1 MKACILLNGEVDN
14 LDYIKNIIDNNDYRY
29 IICADGGAKH
39 LYKLNIVPNYI
50 IGDLDS
56 LEESIIN
63 YYKNKGVDFK
73 KFPKR
78 KDETDAQLCIHLAKD
93 LNTSEIHLLGALGGR
108 IDHTIANI
116 NLMYYIKELGI
127 NPIIKSKVEDIYMA
141 DSEVINIMGQK
152 GDIIS
157 IIPAKGDVSGVTLK
171 NLEYPLENAIIK
183 YGNPRGISNVM
194 KSNQCSIKVKNGCLI
209 IVRNKIPK

>member
-14 LDYIKNIIDNNDYRY
+14 LNYIKDIIDNNDYRY

-93 LNTSEIHLLGALGGR
+93 LKVSEIHLLGALGGR

-116 NLMYYIKELGI
+116 NLMYYIKELGV
-127 NPIIKSKVEDIYMA
+127 NPIIKSKVEDIYMI
-141 DSEVINIMGQK
+141 DSEFINIMGK
-152 GDIIS
+152 RGDIIS
-157 IIPAKGDVSGVTLK
+157 IIPSKGDVSGVTLK
-171 NLEYPLENAIIK
+171 NLEYPLENATIK
-183 YGNPRGISNVM
+183 YGNPIGISNVM

>member
-1 MKACILLNGEVDN
+1 MKACILLNGEVN
-14 LDYIKNIIDNNDYRY
+14 NIDYIKDVIENNDYRY

-63 YYKNKGVDFK
+63 YYKNKYVNFK
-73 KFPKR
+73 KFPQR

-93 LNTSEIHLLGALGGR
+93 LKISEIHLIGALGGR

-127 NPIIKSKVEDIYMA
+127 NPIIKSKYEDLYMI
-141 DSEVINIMGQK
+141 ENEGINVKGKK

-157 IIPAKGDVSGVTLK
+157 IIPAKGDVSGVTLE

-183 YGNPRGISNVM
+183 YGNPIGISNVM

-209 IVRNKIPK
+209 IVKNKIPK

>member
-93 LNTSEIHLLGALGGR
+93 LKVSEIHLLGALGGR

-116 NLMYYIKELGI
+116 NLMYYIKELGV
-127 NPIIKSKVEDIYMA
+127 NPIIKSKVEDIYMI
-141 DSEVINIMGQK
+141 DSEFINIMGK
-152 GDIIS
+152 RGDIIS
-157 IIPAKGDVSGVTLK
+157 IIPSKGDVSGVTLK
-171 NLEYPLENAIIK
+171 NLEYPLENATIK
-183 YGNPRGISNVM
+183 YGNPIGISNVM

>member
-1 MKACILLNGEVDN
+1 MKVCILLNGEIEN
-14 LDYIKNIIDNNDYRY
+14 IDYIKDITDNNDYRY

-39 LYKLNIVPNYI
+39 LYKLNIVPDYI

-63 YYKNKGVDFK
+63 YYKNKGVNFK
-73 KFPKR
+73 KFPQR

-93 LNTSEIHLLGALGGR
+93 LKSSEIHLIGALGGR

-127 NPIIKSKVEDIYMA
+127 NPIIKSKYEDLYMI
-141 DSEVINIMGQK
+141 ENEGINVKGKK

-157 IIPAKGDVSGVTLK
+157 IIPAKGDVSGVTLE

-183 YGNPRGISNVM
+183 YGNPIGISNVM

-209 IVRNKIPK
+209 IVKNKIPR

>member
-14 LDYIKNIIDNNDYRY
+14 LNYIKDIIDNNDYRY

-93 LNTSEIHLLGALGGR
+93 LNASEIHLLGALGGR

-127 NPIIKSKVEDIYMA
+127 NPIIKSKVEDIYMI
-141 DSEVINIMGQK
+141 DSEFINIMGK
-152 GDIIS
+152 RGDIIS

-171 NLEYPLENAIIK
+171 NLEYPLENATIK
-183 YGNPRGISNVM
+183 YGNPIGISNVM

>member
-14 LDYIKNIIDNNDYRY
+14 LNYIKDIIDNNDYRY

-93 LNTSEIHLLGALGGR
+93 LNALEIHLLGALGGR

-171 NLEYPLENAIIK
+171 NLEYPLENANIK
-183 YGNPRGISNVM
+183 YGNPIGISNVM
-194 KSNQCSIKVKNGCLI
+194 ISNQCSIKVKNGCLI

>member
-14 LDYIKNIIDNNDYRY
+14 LNYIKDIVDNNDYRY

-93 LNTSEIHLLGALGGR
+93 LKVSEIHLLGALGGR

-116 NLMYYIKELGI
+116 NLMYYIKELGV
-127 NPIIKSKVEDIYMA
+127 NPIIKSKVEDIYMI
-141 DSEVINIMGQK
+141 DSEFINIMGK
-152 GDIIS
+152 RGDIIS

-171 NLEYPLENAIIK
+171 NLEYPLENATIK
-183 YGNPRGISNVM
+183 YGNPIGISNVM